1 MNFWNGIFPKAMHQL
16 RSTPPPK
23 DRASTI
29 FDIRNKH
36 DWDTVYSTLDEA
48 RNKYQREGG
57 PLGWLRKVRRKGADN
72 ITSVEGIV
80 KIVSKATPND
90 PYATPIL
97 GALEVLLDAV
107 KTAASVR
114 KQVLEGFE
122 GLVPIFSD
130 VELFLGTFQGD
141 LNIENASVDLTAT
154 TLGAIE
160 YAIGFFISNEFS
172 RGGKA
177 FLKVGGYESDL
188 RQSLESIKEKS
199 KALMEEAAKSH
210 IHEFHLYSRETRKFQ
225 EGLSQAMNSGFN
237 KMEALMLEYA
247 ERQEERF
254 QQQSREYE
262 HVSDIDLID
271 MNFVTNKKNQF
282 PPRQRVLA
290 EQIVNTLFFRDWM
303 VSPHST
309 KLLIQ
314 WDFRLP
320 KTIAGVTPLSVFCS
334 TVVQSLRCKEQF
346 ISALWFCGQH
356 IDNSKAANRVARIAA
371 E

>member
-160 YAIGFFISNEFS
+160 YAIGFFISNE
-172 RGGKA
+172 
-177 FLKVGGYESDL
+177 Y
-188 RQSLESIKEKS
+188 
-199 KALMEEAAKSH
+199 
-210 IHEFHLYSRETRKFQ
+210 
-225 EGLSQAMNSGFN
+225 
-237 KMEALMLEYA
+237 
-247 ERQEERF
+247 
-254 QQQSREYE
+254 
-262 HVSDIDLID
+262 
-271 MNFVTNKKNQF
+271 
-282 PPRQRVLA
+282 
-290 EQIVNTLFFRDWM
+290 
-303 VSPHST
+303 
-309 KLLIQ
+309 
-314 WDFRLP
+314 
-320 KTIAGVTPLSVFCS
+320 
-334 TVVQSLRCKEQF
+334 
-346 ISALWFCGQH
+346 
-356 IDNSKAANRVARIAA
+356 
-371 E
+371 